1 MDNQITNS
9 SKDAHVR
16 VVDLRQMHERVSN
29 SLFSGQ
35 LLPNTELK
43 ILLKRYCDIIPR
55 LTKLCNEFT
64 LPTEED
70 YFPSKDNFKSDLDK
84 LYLSVSDLAH
94 SSLNDKSDL
103 VAESHLRIAIEVL
116 NSILCED
123 FVQTR
128 TATSTESRWKFP
140 VEDPDAADCKSYG
153 RIIFWLK
160 LLKCNY
166 PFDGSAYKT
175 YRNNVT
181 QTEIERF
188 FLIAVSR
195 NQPKNGVDLIKTILF
210 IFSEVIWYLETVRV
224 RLAPLHNLVV
234 FPGVHQ

>member
-1 MDNQITNS
+1 MNS
-9 SKDAHVR
+9 SKNSHVS
-16 VVDLRQMHERVSN
+16 VVDLRDMHERVSN
-29 SLFSGQ
+29 ALFSGQ
-35 LLPNTELK
+35 LLPRTELK
-43 ILLKRYCDIIPR
+43 VLLKHYCDTIPR

-84 LYLSVSDLAH
+84 LYLSVSDLAD
-94 SSLNDKSDL
+94 SSLNEKFDL
-103 VAESHLRIAIEVL
+103 VTESHLRIAIEVL
-116 NSILCED
+116 HSILCED
-123 FVQTR
+123 FVHAKTE
-128 TATSTESRWKFP
+128 TSTEHRRKFP
-140 VEDPDAADCKSYG
+140 VEDPDAADCESYG

-160 LLKCNY
+160 FLKCY
-166 PFDGSAYKT
+166 YRFGGSGYKK

-181 QTEIERF
+181 QMEIQKF

-195 NQPKNGVDLIKTILF
+195 NQPEDGVDLIKTILF